1 MSTCSIAQSANS
13 TKHTSKKQNS
23 LRNLLSCLKVLR
35 MLSPPLF
42 IQGSILNVEIVVLNY
57 QKCNQC
63 RKGHKSP
70 GLLFRGNGW
79 YITTF
84 THGSCIWLFWAEV
97 HWFKNLEF
105 LPFCLFGGLCR
116 PKNLVSGPCRSQGL
130 QRAPGA
136 CGPEGLRQS
145 FPPPPLIWRTMHR
158 NWAFAGQSWKT
169 RLWLHTGKNPLS

>member
-1 MSTCSIAQSANS
+1 
-13 TKHTSKKQNS
+13 
-23 LRNLLSCLKVLR
+23 

-42 IQGSILNVEIVVLNY
+42 IQGSLLNVEIVVLNY

-63 RKGHKSP
+63 RKGHTSP

-136 CGPEGLRQS
+136 CGPEGLKQS
-145 FPPPPLIWRTMHR
+145 FPTSPYLEHNAQELGLRRPELENKALVAHR
-158 NWAFAGQSWKT
+158 KESPFPRRSSAEHVNAIS
-169 RLWLHTGKNPLS
+169 PSV